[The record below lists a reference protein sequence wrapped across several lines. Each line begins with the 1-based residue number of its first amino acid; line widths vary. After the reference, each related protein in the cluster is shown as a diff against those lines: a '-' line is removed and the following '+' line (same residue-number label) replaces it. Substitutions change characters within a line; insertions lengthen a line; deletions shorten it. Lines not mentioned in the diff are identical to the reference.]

1 MKKIKKVK
9 SPKTRKGRGVLFVIA
24 SIFFVSAVTR
34 ILDGGGE
41 LFAKEIESLTQN
53 QEPQTAAEPQVA
65 SQEYSQEQLKALIHD
80 LRDREKAVEEKEIA
94 IKNRMQALN
103 VAEVTF
109 TQNLQRLQDAEVK
122 LRSTMALASTAA
134 EDDLAR
140 LTSVYENMKPKD
152 AAALFEEMAPEFSA
166 GFLGRMRPEAAASV
180 MAGLTPNTA
189 YSISVI
195 LAGRNAAVPTE

>member
-1 MKKIKKVK
+1 MKNIQTVEISK
-9 SPKTRKGRGVLFVIA
+9 SRKGRGVLFVIA
-24 SIFFVSAVTR
+24 AIFFISVVTR

-41 LFAKEIESLTQN
+41 LFAKEIEALSQK
-53 QEPQTAAEPQVA
+53 QEPQTEEEAYDT
-65 SQEYSQEQLKALIHD
+65 SQEYSSEQLKTLIRD
-80 LRDREKAVEEKEIA
+80 LRDREKAVEAMENA
-94 IKNRMQALN
+94 IKNRMQALK

-109 TQNLQRLQDAEVK
+109 TQNLKKLEDAEAK

-166 GFLGRMRPEAAASV
+166 GFLGRMRPEVAASV